1 MLNFVYVF
9 IVLKYC
15 AKKDKIPLD
24 STIYIL
30 NVILKIMY

>member
-1 MLNFVYVF
+1 MYLLYLN
-9 IVLKYC
+9 IVQ
-15 AKKDKIPLD
+15 KKDKIPLD